1 MQQIVRAAYTAR
13 SKEKIM
19 VTTTTAVYT
28 VQVISLRCIE
38 SLELDGDDIELKFDG
53 NTIWSSGK
61 LKMHPRPTTGNQIR
75 QIDFANGK
83 IYGIY
88 GWMYAS
94 PFDPDGFV
102 FKNMVA
108 DSNFELCERDA
119 LGDEALAKSPVSTR
133 DAGHGNISIV
143 FAKDGARYVL
153 TYCVE
158 V

>member
-1 MQQIVRAAYTAR
+1 
-13 SKEKIM
+13 M

-28 VQVISLRCIE
+28 VQLISLRCIE

-61 LKMHPRPTTGNQIR
+61 LKMHPRPTTGNQIK
-75 QIDFANGK
+75 QIDFASGK

-94 PFDPDGFV
+94 PFDPNAYE
-102 FKNMVA
+102 FKNLIS
-108 DSNFELCERDA
+108 DTRFELWERDA
-119 LGDEALAKSPVSTR
+119 LGDEALSRSPVSAR

-153 TYCVE
+153 TYCVTI
-158 V
+158 

>member
-1 MQQIVRAAYTAR
+1 
-13 SKEKIM
+13 M
-19 VTTTTAVYT
+19 VTTASAVYT
-28 VQVISLRCIE
+28 VQLISLRCIE

-61 LKMHPRPTTGNQIR
+61 LKMHPRPSNGYQIK
-75 QIDFANGK
+75 QFDFTNGK

-94 PFDPDGFV
+94 PFEPASFV
-102 FKNMVA
+102 FNHL
-108 DSNFELCERDA
+108 SNDTKFELWEH
-119 LGDEALAKSPVSTR
+119 GDESLAKSPVSAR

-153 TYCVE
+153 TYRVT